1 MAGRLTGGATVT
13 GTLAIAPLTDFS
25 TWLRGRGLEIVLIVL
40 GALLLARFA
49 SWCGRRITERMD
61 VASTD
66 VDAVVRSEAA
76 KHRRAVAQV
85 LTLLTIGVIWSVAG
99 VLILDRLGVP
109 VSSLVASAA
118 VIGAALAF
126 GAQQLVRDF
135 LAGMFIVV
143 ERQYGYGDLVHIS
156 ASGFEGATGTI
167 EEVALRTTRLRT
179 LTGDVVTVPNGLI
192 VAVTN
197 LSRDW
202 ARAVV
207 DVPLP
212 AGVDVARV
220 NKLLRKVGAEAFEDK
235 TLRPL
240 LLDAPTAMGVESFEV
255 GEVHLRM
262 VARTLPG
269 KQFDVARELR
279 ARVAAALQREG
290 LAPAGRSPSRT
301 PVTGDARPAAADAAA
316 RQAADLDPPAGA
328 DLPGRAGP
336 VSPGPARARWNRGQP
351 GWLGV
356 ARGHPLGTGN
366 LRPRDQGAHVD
377 GHLHGRIHH
386 TGGVDHL
393 ETAQHGT
400 DVDHLQD
407 HRDLGQ
413 LPEHDHPAMRLSA
426 HPGPGRAPERCS
438 PC

>member
-25 TWLRGRGLEIVLIVL
+25 TWLRGHGLEIVLIVL
-40 GALLLARFA
+40 GGLLLARFA

-156 ASGFEGATGTI
+156 AAGFEGATGTI

-279 ARVAAALQREG
+279 ARVAVALQREG
-290 LAPAGRSPSRT
+290 LAPAG
-301 PVTGDARPAAADAAA
+301 PVTEPDAGD
-316 RQAADLDPPAGA
+316 G
-328 DLPGRAGP
+328 
-336 VSPGPARARWNRGQP
+336 
-351 GWLGV
+351 
-356 ARGHPLGTGN
+356 
-366 LRPRDQGAHVD
+366 
-377 GHLHGRIHH
+377 
-386 TGGVDHL
+386 
-393 ETAQHGT
+393 
-400 DVDHLQD
+400 
-407 HRDLGQ
+407 
-413 LPEHDHPAMRLSA
+413 
-426 HPGPGRAPERCS
+426 
-438 PC
+438 

>member
-1 MAGRLTGGATVT
+1 LDVEQQVGGSGLRPGA
-13 GTLAIAPLTDFS
+13 LAVAPLTDFS
-25 TWLRGRGLEIVLIVL
+25 IWLRGHGLEIVLIVL
-40 GALLLARFA
+40 GALLLVRFA
-49 SWCGRRITERMD
+49 NWCGRRITERMD
-61 VASTD
+61 VTSTD
-66 VDAVVRSEAA
+66 VDAMARSETA

-85 LTLLTIGVIWSVAG
+85 LTVLTIGVIWSVAG

-118 VIGAALAF
+118 VIGAALGF

-135 LAGMFIVV
+135 LAGMFIVT

-156 ASGFEGATGTI
+156 AAGFEGATGTI

-207 DVPLP
+207 DVPMP

-220 NKLLRKVGAEAFEDK
+220 NKVLRNVGAEAFEDK

-255 GEVHLRM
+255 NEVHMRM

-279 ARVAAALQREG
+279 ARVAVALQQEG
-290 LAPAGRSPSRT
+290 LAPAG
-301 PVTGDARPAAADAAA
+301 
-316 RQAADLDPPAGA
+316 
-328 DLPGRAGP
+328 P
-336 VSPGPARARWNRGQP
+336 VSEP
-351 GWLGV
+351 
-356 ARGHPLGTGN
+356 
-366 LRPRDQGAHVD
+366 D
-377 GHLHGRIHH
+377 
-386 TGGVDHL
+386 TGG
-393 ETAQHGT
+393 
-400 DVDHLQD
+400 
-407 HRDLGQ
+407 
-413 LPEHDHPAMRLSA
+413 S
-426 HPGPGRAPERCS
+426 
-438 PC
+438 

>member
-25 TWLRGRGLEIVLIVL
+25 TWLRGHGLEIVLIVL
-40 GALLLARFA
+40 GSLLLARFV

-156 ASGFEGATGTI
+156 AAGFEGATGTI

-207 DVPLP
+207 DVPMP

-279 ARVAAALQREG
+279 ARVAVALQREG
-290 LAPAGRSPSRT
+290 LAPAG
-301 PVTGDARPAAADAAA
+301 PVTEPDTGD
-316 RQAADLDPPAGA
+316 G
-328 DLPGRAGP
+328 
-336 VSPGPARARWNRGQP
+336 
-351 GWLGV
+351 
-356 ARGHPLGTGN
+356 
-366 LRPRDQGAHVD
+366 
-377 GHLHGRIHH
+377 
-386 TGGVDHL
+386 
-393 ETAQHGT
+393 
-400 DVDHLQD
+400 
-407 HRDLGQ
+407 
-413 LPEHDHPAMRLSA
+413 
-426 HPGPGRAPERCS
+426 
-438 PC
+438 